1 MEKTRVIIVSFNG
14 RSSVT
19 YAEDGQFIYI
29 PRRKSHQVGQV
40 LFLKNQSSARHW
52 NISGWKTMIAAAA
65 IVLLVFGLA
74 NPLISQPAEAYFSL
88 DLDKSSAEFWL
99 DRDNRVTDMK
109 YKGTSQLTAPDIKGK
124 NIYQAVSV
132 IASKASVLDDYGN
145 GIIIMS
151 FADMTKDGSHYIDEE
166 KLKEAI
172 LSSMNSGE
180 KTPFMVMSR
189 HDKGFIAKAGE
200 LGLSASQYYV
210 LEQSKSNGLSLTA
223 EQLKNTSI
231 RLALEEAGTTPEE
244 LLGLVQ
250 VHPDMNTETQRGMM
264 HTTGNS
270 GNSLTNDT
278 SVMDGKHEYDQED
291 NIQEQ
296 PYTMQHQ
303 MEQSDETRMQKS
315 QQPTSMKQN
324 INSSSMN
331 QTQDF
336 NKPRTNQNDMY

>member
-1 MEKTRVIIVSFNG
+1 
-14 RSSVT
+14 
-19 YAEDGQFIYI
+19 
-29 PRRKSHQVGQV
+29 
-40 LFLKNQSSARHW
+40 
-52 NISGWKTMIAAAA
+52 
-65 IVLLVFGLA
+65 
-74 NPLISQPAEAYFSL
+74 
-88 DLDKSSAEFWL
+88 
-99 DRDNRVTDMK
+99 
-109 YKGTSQLTAPDIKGK
+109 
-124 NIYQAVSV
+124 
-132 IASKASVLDDYGN
+132 
-145 GIIIMS
+145 
-151 FADMTKDGSHYIDEE
+151 
-166 KLKEAI
+166 
-172 LSSMNSGE
+172 
-180 KTPFMVMSR
+180 
-189 HDKGFIAKAGE
+189 